1 MTAEAPTMSPRPRS
15 RPGREGKLGEGGRAI
30 GGPIARGE
38 VLIARCSN
46 ASLHPHPRVTR
57 VAKKIATLPPR
68 DLSRKRA
75 GEVRPSR
82 VLPQFCKGP
91 QRGRTKGVEN
101 KHRLNPPTSGF
112 STPC

>member
-75 GEVRPSR
+75 GEVQSR
-82 VLPQFCKGP
+82 ASAVMQRSPPGEGGSRSETGEGRWLPHEYS
-91 QRGRTKGVEN
+91 R
-101 KHRLNPPTSGF
+101 
-112 STPC
+112 

>member
-1 MTAEAPTMSPRPRS
+1 MSPRPRS
-15 RPGREGKLGEGGRAI
+15 RPGREGTLREGGQAI
-30 GGPIARGE
+30 GPPNRSGVR

>member
-1 MTAEAPTMSPRPRS
+1 MSPRPRS
-15 RPGREGKLGEGGRAI
+15 RPGREGTLREGGQAI
-30 GGPIARGE
+30 GPPNRSGVR

-75 GEVRPSR
+75 GEVQSR
-82 VLPQFCKGP
+82 AFAVMQRSPPGEGGSRSETGEGRWLPHEYS
-91 QRGRTKGVEN
+91 R
-101 KHRLNPPTSGF
+101 
-112 STPC
+112 